1 MLEAYEE
8 RLSIQK
14 GMIFPKSDAEWK
26 KVQEEEWTEEWEHVT
41 GDLNYRQLFVQ
52 LEQGGEVTVRNPKSQ
67 GQKLTHEIA
76 DAADGRCNQTNRNG
90 SIEAQN

>member
-1 MLEAYEE
+1 MDRGLGARHE
-8 RLSIQK
+8 R
-14 GMIFPKSDAEWK
+14 P
-26 KVQEEEWTEEWEHVT
+26 
-41 GDLNYRQLFVQ
+41 QLP
-52 LEQGGEVTVRNPKSQ
+52 TVICAAGAGWRSHSQNPKSQ